1 MRSQF
6 EVKHIT
12 CLIVLALND
21 KGNPMTNPEQLE
33 ILQQGV
39 PAWNAWRAA
48 HPQAVIDLSGADLFG
63 ADLSRANL
71 NSANLEKAFL
81 EKARLAETDLMG
93 ADLSRANL
101 IDAHLVTANLTGA
114 NLIRANLFEADLLGA
129 DLTNADLT
137 GATLANANLANARIG
152 GAKVS
157 GSWVYGVNVRDLK
170 GEFAEQTDLII
181 THRGQPTITV
191 DNIKVAQFVYLFLHN
206 EEIREAI
213 DTLTSKTVLILGHFA
228 LPDRKAILE
237 TLKDGLRK
245 YDFLP
250 VVFEFERPSE
260 KDFTDTIRTLAS
272 LSYFVIADMTNPKS
286 APLELPASLPD
297 YQVPFV
303 PIIQV
308 GERPFSMMSGLHKKY
323 NWVLEPIPYTSVAM
337 LRQELKPAIID
348 RAIKK
353 RNKLRFNEII
363 EQRIKTTRELLEKGE
378 E

>member
-1 MRSQF
+1 
-6 EVKHIT
+6 
-12 CLIVLALND
+12 
-21 KGNPMTNPEQLE
+21 MTNPAQLE
-33 ILQQGV
+33 ILKQGV
-39 PAWNAWRAA
+39 PAWNDWRTA
-48 HPQAVIDLSGADLFG
+48 HPAALIDLSGADLYG
-63 ADLSRANL
+63 AELSRANL
-71 NSANLEKAFL
+71 NGANLEKAFL
-81 EKARLAETDLMG
+81 EKARLAEADLMGANLSRANLINAHLLTANLSG

-101 IDAHLVTANLTGA
+101 FG
-114 NLIRANLFEADLLGA
+114 ADLLGA
-129 DLTNADLT
+129 DLTHADLT
-137 GATLANANLANARIG
+137 GATLANANLANARIE

-157 GSWVYGVNVRDLK
+157 GCWVYGVNVRDLK

-191 DNIKVAQFVYLFLHN
+191 DNIKVAQFVYLFLNN

-228 LPDRKAILE
+228 TPDRKAILD

-245 YDFLP
+245 YDLLP
-250 VVFEFERPSE
+250 VVFEYERPTP

-272 LSYFVIADMTNPKS
+272 LSYFVVADMTNPKS
-286 APLELPASLPD
+286 APLELPANLPD

-303 PIIQV
+303 PILQV
-308 GERPFSMMSGLHKKY
+308 GERPFAMLSGLHKKY
-323 NWVLEPIPYTSVAM
+323 NWVIEPVPYTSALM

-348 RAIKK
+348 PAIKK

>member
-1 MRSQF
+1 
-6 EVKHIT
+6 
-12 CLIVLALND
+12 
-21 KGNPMTNPEQLE
+21 MTNPEQLE

-39 PAWNAWRAA
+39 PAWNVWCDA
-48 HPQAVIDLSGADLFG
+48 HPQVIIDLSGADLFR

-71 NSANLEKAFL
+71 NSANLQKAFL

-101 IDAHLVTANLTGA
+101 INAHLVTANLSGA
-114 NLIRANLFEADLLGA
+114 NLTRANLFGADLLGA

-137 GATLANANLANARIG
+137 GATLANANLANARIE

-157 GSWVYGVNVRDLK
+157 GSWVYGVNVRDLN

-213 DTLTSKTVLILGHFA
+213 GTLTSKTVLLGHFA

-245 YDFLP
+245 YDLLP
-250 VVFEFERPSE
+250 IVFEFERPSE
-260 KDFTDTIRTLAS
+260 KDFTDTIRTLAN

-308 GERPFSMMSGLHKKY
+308 GERPFSMMAGLHKKY
-323 NWVLEPIPYTSVAM
+323 NWVLEPIPYTSAAM

-363 EQRIKTTRELLEKGE
+363 ENRIKTTRELLEKGQE
-378 E
+378 